1 MSKKKRVIYLRRYT
15 MKTLS
20 TILAASLFAAFSATA
35 MADDSVV
42 QDGYVF
48 EQNQLLPTGVRAEV
62 GTTGYGGA
70 LLWTANPYVGL
81 ALGYNGG
88 DISWSDDV
96 SVNGTKY
103 DLDMD
108 NKLAYLN
115 AEIRPWGASNNM
127 WAQGLY
133 MAAGVG
139 YLDNQYDLQKRIGAG
154 ETLSID
160 GNNYQLATG
169 ANEGSVRGQMSYEND
184 IAPYVGFGFAP
195 KINKNWGVFG
205 EVGAYYTGN
214 PDVNLTQS
222 NLVPVNGNTVS
233 AQDAVNKEAN
243 EIANDDKYEWMPVG
257 KVGVSFHW

>member
-48 EQNQLLPTGVRAEV
+48 EKNQLLPTGVRAEV

-88 DISWSDDV
+88 DISWSDDL
-96 SVNGTKY
+96 SVDGVKY
-103 DLDMD
+103 DVDMD

-139 YLDNQYDLQKRIGAG
+139 YLDSEYGLKSQAGSGTIEIDDQPTNFTSVNGKVSYD
-154 ETLSID
+154 
-160 GNNYQLATG
+160 
-169 ANEGSVRGQMSYEND
+169 ND
-184 IAPYVGFGFAP
+184 IAPYVGLGFAP
-195 KINKNWGVFG
+195 KFNKNWGVFG

-214 PDVNLTQS
+214 PQAKLTGVGGTLADQALLAEHER
-222 NLVPVNGNTVS
+222 NIE
-233 AQDAVNKEAN
+233 QDDE
-243 EIANDDKYEWMPVG
+243 YEWLPVG

>member
-1 MSKKKRVIYLRRYT
+1 

-48 EQNQLLPTGVRAEV
+48 EKNQLLPTGVRAEV

-88 DISWSDDV
+88 DISWTDDV

-139 YLDNQYDLQKRIGAG
+139 YLDSEYGLKSQAG
-154 ETLSID
+154 SGTIEID
-160 GNNYQLATG
+160 GKSTKFT
-169 ANEGSVRGQMSYEND
+169 SVNGKVSYDND
-184 IAPYVGFGFAP
+184 IAPYVGLGFAP
-195 KINKNWGVFG
+195 KFNKNWGVFG
-205 EVGAYYTGN
+205 EVGAYYAGN
-214 PDVNLTQS
+214 PKATLT
-222 NLVPVNGNTVS
+222 GVS
-233 AQDAVNKEAN
+233 TNPADQLLLAEHERNIEQDDE
-243 EIANDDKYEWMPVG
+243 YEWLPVG